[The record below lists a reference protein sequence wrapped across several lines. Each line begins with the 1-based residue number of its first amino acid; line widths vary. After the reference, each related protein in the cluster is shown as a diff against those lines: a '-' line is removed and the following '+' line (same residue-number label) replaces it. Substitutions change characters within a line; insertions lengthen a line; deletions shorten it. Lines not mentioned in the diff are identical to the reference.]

1 MVLSVWNKKKEARIF
16 VVVAKTVQSLKYTHL
31 YIESVVVAS
40 HKFHVNTEP
49 FCRLGILLSEMYVFV
64 FCFVSR
70 KSKRLYIYI
79 YVHVP
84 SKESVLGKVI

>member
-40 HKFHVNTEP
+40 HKFHVKTEP
-49 FCRLGILLSEMYVFV
+49 FCCLGILLSEMYS
-64 FCFVSR
+64 CFVLSHANQNV
-70 KSKRLYIYI
+70 YIYM
-79 YVHVP
+79 YMCRP
-84 SKESVLGKVI
+84 RKVFWVRL